1 MLWRKPAREKDTI
14 EKVSD
19 EIRKRQNGSIQESVG
34 RYLGKN
40 DGYGRKPGGT
50 KKPGIDSPENPIV
63 TRSSYR
69 LFIAVDLTKGAEFT
83 CRLFSVTSILFWPV
97 WNY

>member
-1 MLWRKPAREKDTI
+1 MKMY
-14 EKVSD
+14 KV
-19 EIRKRQNGSIQESVG
+19 EG
-34 RYLGKN
+34 YLGKN
-40 DGYGRKPGGT
+40 DGRKPGGT

-69 LFIAVDLTKGAEFT
+69 LFIAADLTKGAEFT
-83 CRLFSVTSILFWPV
+83 CRLFSVTDIIPFWPV